1 MNDINTPLLKVY
13 FNALSGLPYPV
24 YEGEEPDD
32 LTDQVYI
39 VISDVNSTEASTK
52 NTSDTSSSIQ
62 IAIHTWEEKYN
73 TSLSVNT
80 AAGLVFAAIKP
91 TSNSVLD
98 MTADNM
104 QMLNLRVTNDRVD
117 RLVELAGRKYIS
129 RYIIFQQD
137 IFIK

>member
-1 MNDINTPLLKVY
+1 MKDIATPLLLAYKT
-13 FNALSGLPYPV
+13 ALSTLPYTV
-24 YEGEEPDD
+24 WEGEEADD
-32 LTDQVYI
+32 VTDQVYI
-39 VISDVNSTEASTK
+39 VLSDVTSTEASTK

-62 IAIHTWEEKYN
+62 IAIHSWEEKYN

-91 TSNSVLD
+91 DPNSVLD

-104 QMLNLRVTNDRVD
+104 QMLNLRVTTDRVD